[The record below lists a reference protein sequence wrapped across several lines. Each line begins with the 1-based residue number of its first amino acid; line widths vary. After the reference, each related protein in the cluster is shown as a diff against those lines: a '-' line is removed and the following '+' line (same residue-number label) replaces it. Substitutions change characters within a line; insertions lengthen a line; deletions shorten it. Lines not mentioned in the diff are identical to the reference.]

1 MKFLFVFI
9 FLPLFSFAQSND
21 VLQGLWVKAKA
32 EKKDG
37 SRIVDHYDCGM
48 NFIRYNFTNGG
59 FANVSS
65 DVFFEGFKVPYK
77 LKGDTLVVGGTVYN
91 MIGLT
96 KDTLKLSLFAVGA
109 EDKDVPEYDFVK
121 IPEYKVAAKAT
132 FDPGLKDSVYQA
144 TNEFFPRCKD
154 DLGVLMNS
162 ITTRFDKGT
171 LKASFIIDKKGHL
184 KEFTVLQM
192 DSISKGFAK
201 TIGNAFGNLDWIPAR
216 KNDISVNTVVQ
227 VTIKSDYKSYNTGR
241 GMNFLRVVYD
251 FLPKSPYP
259 ALDKDEEEAERQF
272 FKSALAQ
279 VNSGNNEK
287 AIELLNKCIE
297 IDNLDL
303 NAYYLRAM
311 INGNLGKSKDAC
323 KDWTTLAGMG
333 QVTAV
338 KNLAKFCKN

>member
-1 MKFLFVFI
+1 
-9 FLPLFSFAQSND
+9 
-21 VLQGLWVKAKA
+21 
-32 EKKDG
+32 
-37 SRIVDHYDCGM
+37 
-48 NFIRYNFTNGG
+48 
-59 FANVSS
+59 
-65 DVFFEGFKVPYK
+65 
-77 LKGDTLVVGGTVYN
+77 
-91 MIGLT
+91 
-96 KDTLKLSLFAVGA
+96 
-109 EDKDVPEYDFVK
+109 
-121 IPEYKVAAKAT
+121 
-132 FDPGLKDSVYQA
+132 
-144 TNEFFPRCKD
+144 
-154 DLGVLMNS
+154 
-162 ITTRFDKGT
+162 
-171 LKASFIIDKKGHL
+171 
-184 KEFTVLQM
+184 
-192 DSISKGFAK
+192 
-201 TIGNAFGNLDWIPAR
+201 
-216 KNDISVNTVVQ
+216 
-227 VTIKSDYKSYNTGR
+227 
-241 GMNFLRVVYD
+241 MNFLRVVYD